1 MKSTIELITNFYK
14 GKALTEWDDI
24 YNNETLLN
32 ITGSDRKE
40 EAHSQFIRYLLDPNS
55 NHDLGTLP
63 LELFLRL
70 LVLKNSNNAVINK
83 YMVELLG
90 KPKNLKVLSCVREKV
105 DRNARYDVFLEIELN
120 GIKANIII
128 ENKITSTENEGQTI
142 KYANY
147 SKKYENPVLVYLS
160 NNDLSTSPDFI
171 CISYQDMLDYVFEP
185 LKDYTRN
192 SLTKHIL
199 QEYIKT
205 LAHVEIDGRSVTLAM
220 GSEEKELLKKIYR
233 ENQELIERLIEA
245 ITPSELTKEEAE
257 TYKEAIQINKNH
269 RAKWSYNGETMSSK
283 ELVLSI
289 VKEQLQKGQ
298 SIETMSKFK
307 MHSDPLAVTEER
319 SKEDGYTKQEF
330 NGLIYYVRTCCD
342 LKDVLTLIKALNVD
356 ATRLA
361 D

>member
-70 LVLKNSNNAVINK
+70 LVLKNSSNAAINK

-90 KPKNLKVLSCVREKV
+90 KSRNLKVLSCVREKV

-192 SLTKHIL
+192 SRTKHIL

-245 ITPSELTKEEAE
+245 ITPNELTKEEAE

-269 RAKWSYNGETMSSK
+269 RAKWSYNGKIMSSK
-283 ELVLSI
+283 DLVLSI
-289 VKEQLQKGQ
+289 VREQLQKGQ
-298 SIETMSKFK
+298 SIETMSKFR
-307 MHSDPLAVTEER
+307 MHSDPLAVTEEKN
-319 SKEDGYTKQEF
+319 KEDGYTKQEF
-330 NGLIYYVRTCCD
+330 NGLVYYVRTCCD

>member
-14 GKALTEWDDI
+14 GKALTEWDNI

-40 EAHSQFIRYLLDPNS
+40 EAHSQFIRYLLDPN

-70 LVLKNSNNAVINK
+70 LVLKNSSNAAISK

-90 KPKNLKVLSCVREKV
+90 KSKNLKVLSCVREKV

-120 GIKANIII
+120 GIKVNIII

-142 KYANY
+142 KYANF

-192 SLTKHIL
+192 SRTKHIL

-245 ITPSELTKEEAE
+245 IIPNELTKEEAE

-269 RAKWSYNGETMSSK
+269 RAKWSYNGEIMSSK
-283 ELVLSI
+283 ELVLII
-289 VKEQLQKGQ
+289 VREQLQKGQ

-307 MHSDPLAVTEER
+307 MHSDPLVVTEER

-330 NGLIYYVRTCCD
+330 NGLVYYVRTCCD

>member
-14 GKALTEWDDI
+14 GKALTEWDNI

-40 EAHSQFIRYLLDPNS
+40 EAHSQFIRYLLDPN

-70 LVLKNSNNAVINK
+70 LVLKNSSNAAISK

-90 KPKNLKVLSCVREKV
+90 KSKNLKVLSCVREKV

-120 GIKANIII
+120 GIKVNIII

-142 KYANY
+142 KYANF

-192 SLTKHIL
+192 SRTKHIL

-233 ENQELIERLIEA
+233 ENQELIGRLIEA

-269 RAKWSYNGETMSSK
+269 RAKWSYNGETMTSK

-289 VKEQLQKGQ
+289 VREQLQKGQ
-298 SIETMSKFK
+298 GIETMSKFK
-307 MHSDPLAVTEER
+307 MHSDPLVVTEER

-330 NGLIYYVRTCCD
+330 NGLVYYVRTCCD

>member
-40 EAHSQFIRYLLDPNS
+40 EAHSQFIRYLLDPN

-70 LVLKNSNNAVINK
+70 LVLKNSSNAAISK

-90 KPKNLKVLSCVREKV
+90 KSKNLKVLSCVREKV

-192 SLTKHIL
+192 SRTKHIL

-220 GSEEKELLKKIYR
+220 ESEEKELLKKIYR

-245 ITPSELTKEEAE
+245 IIPSELTKEEAE

-269 RAKWSYNGETMSSK
+269 RAKWSYNGKIMSSK
-283 ELVLSI
+283 ELVLNI
-289 VKEQLQKGQ
+289 VREQLQKGQ
-298 SIETMSKFK
+298 SIETMSKFR

-330 NGLIYYVRTCCD
+330 NGLVYYVRTCCD